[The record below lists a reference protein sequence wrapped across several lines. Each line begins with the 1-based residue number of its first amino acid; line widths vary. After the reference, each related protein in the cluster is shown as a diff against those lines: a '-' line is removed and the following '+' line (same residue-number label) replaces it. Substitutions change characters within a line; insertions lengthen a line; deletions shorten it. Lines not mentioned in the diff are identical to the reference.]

1 MRQLKAWGGDLARA
15 VVIAFVTVLWSIGA
29 GEYMQ
34 PDRKID
40 ELGVTLLVTA
50 AAALVLRRRLPLVT
64 LAVVTGT
71 LSAFLVLGYPYG
83 PSLLAFLL
91 AVYTVARHRP
101 MRTSVPASAVALLV
115 LSAHGFGDGG
125 LGLVGLVPATAW
137 AVVPFA
143 VGVTVRITAESLE
156 RNRAEA
162 IRQRVDDERIR
173 MAQEVHDIVGHGVAA
188 IKMQADVALHVL
200 ARKPEQAEA
209 ALRAISNTSAQAL
222 DELRATLA
230 VVRRPAAEAE
240 RTPAPGL
247 GQLPELCERM
257 SDAGVTVWLET
268 SGPPRPVPDRVGL
281 VAYRVVQEALTNVL
295 KHSGASTATVRVRY
309 VGEQLVL
316 QIDNP
321 GVAADPPGEGLGIPG
336 MRGRVEDL
344 GGTFTAGPVPAGRFR
359 VRATLPTGD
368 GRPA

>member
-1 MRQLKAWGGDLARA
+1 MRQLRAWYGDVVRA
-15 VVIAFVTVLWSIGA
+15 ALIAFVTVFWSAGA
-29 GEYMQ
+29 DEYMH
-34 PDRKID
+34 PDRSVD
-40 ELGVTLLVTA
+40 EFGAALLLTA
-50 AAALVLRRRLPLVT
+50 AAALVVRRRVPLVT
-64 LAVVTGT
+64 LAVVTGA
-71 LSAFLVLGYPYG
+71 LSAFLLLGYPYG
-83 PSLLAFLL
+83 PSLLAFLI

-101 MRTSVPASAVALLV
+101 MRTSVPASAVALPG
-115 LSAHGFGDGG
+115 LSAHSFSDAG

-200 ARKPEQAEA
+200 ASKPEQAET

-240 RTPAPGL
+240 RTPTRG
-247 GQLPELCERM
+247 
-257 SDAGVTVWLET
+257 
-268 SGPPRPVPDRVGL
+268 SGSSV
-281 VAYRVVQEALTNVL
+281 
-295 KHSGASTATVRVRY
+295 SCAT
-309 VGEQLVL
+309 GC
-316 QIDNP
+316 P
-321 GVAADPPGEGLGIPG
+321 IPG
-336 MRGRVEDL
+336 CGSGWRPPAHRGRCR
-344 GGTFTAGPVPAGRFR
+344 TGPAWS
-359 VRATLPTGD
+359 PTGSS
-368 GRPA
+368 RRR